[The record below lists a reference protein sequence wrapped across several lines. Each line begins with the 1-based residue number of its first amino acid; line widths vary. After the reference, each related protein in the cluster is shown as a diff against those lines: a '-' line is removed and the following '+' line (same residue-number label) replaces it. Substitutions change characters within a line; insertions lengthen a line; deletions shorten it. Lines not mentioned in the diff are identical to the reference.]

1 MMTETTKPAVL
12 FIRQGTVSNNVVAR
26 TYMNYMAKD
35 LGRSGSRAF
44 NDLLAKITYE
54 NPQLESLNLG
64 ENGLTDDFV
73 DGIIKHLIAN
83 PKLPLEKLDLGGN
96 LFTEDGVNCLLA
108 AVEKRTDSPLTEL
121 FLRGNPGISDKM
133 LERVEEVMAKNAKR
147 IKGSMSGR

>member
-1 MMTETTKPAVL
+1 MFFYDIEA
-12 FIRQGTVSNNVVAR
+12 S
-26 TYMNYMAKD
+26 
-35 LGRSGSRAF
+35 
-44 NDLLAKITYE
+44 LASEKLKITQFYRRH
-54 NPQLESLNLG
+54 
-64 ENGLTDDFV
+64 TV